1 MRPDEPTSPGAKPG
15 PDETGPKGPGEPDLR
30 GVIDAVWRIAH
41 DEARRCLAAPLRAK
55 ETPTDLAQ
63 SVVAEIL
70 MHEGKLEYR
79 GELALRGLVKAIL
92 VAKITARA
100 RRHLAKRRDVRRDQ
114 TTASSLGDEVLAAPG
129 ASPASIVVWREMVD
143 RAEAEIARLPERE
156 QRILRLGTQG
166 KTAKE
171 IGAAEGISE
180 ANAQKILWRARQAI
194 DAKLFGKES

>member
-1 MRPDEPTSPGAKPG
+1 MRPDEPTSPGATPG
-15 PDETGPKGPGEPDLR
+15 PDEEKPKGPGDPDLR
-30 GVIDAVWRIAH
+30 AVIDEVWRIAH

-70 MHEGKLEYR
+70 LHEGKLEYR
-79 GELALRGLVKAIL
+79 GQAALRGLVKAIL

-114 TTASSLGDEVLAAPG
+114 VTASSLGDAIPAAPG
-129 ASPASIVVWREMVD
+129 ASPPSVVVWREMVD

-156 QRILRLGTQG
+156 QRILRMGTQG
-166 KTAKE
+166 MTAKE
-171 IGAAEGISE
+171 IAAQEGISE